1 MNFIDTHSHL
11 YSTKFD
17 NDREQV
23 VKDAIKSGVSKIL
36 LPNISS
42 SYTEKMLDLCNLFPN
57 NCFPMMGLHP
67 CDVKADS

>member
-42 SYTEKMLDLCNLFPN
+42 SYI
-57 NCFPMMGLHP
+57 
-67 CDVKADS
+67 